1 MTAERTSKGEQTKQR
16 ILEAAAQMFWKSSY
30 HNVRVDKIVAEA
42 EVNKA
47 SFYQYFKNKEQ
58 AALECVNYMFLRT
71 KEYVFDGAFEST
83 QEPIERLE
91 EIFNR
96 LYIAHKEMKDEDGNI
111 RGCPFMNMGNELAT
125 DSELIRQKVEY
136 VYSELH
142 RYHQKIYEDA
152 KAMGLT
158 DAIWD
163 PEVVSRQLQGVLN
176 SGMASAKLRNRPE
189 DIIDALPAAKAILGV
204 SQQ

>member
-1 MTAERTSKGEQTKQR
+1 MPIERTSKGEQTKQR
-16 ILEAAAQMFWKSSY
+16 ILEAAAQMFWKGSY

-58 AALECVNYMFLRT
+58 AALECVNYMFGQT

-83 QEPIERLE
+83 QDPVKRLE

-96 LYIAHKEMKDEDGNI
+96 LYLAHKEIKDGGGNI
-111 RGCPFMNMGNELAT
+111 PGCPFMNMGNELAT

-136 VYSELH
+136 VYSEFHL
-142 RYHQKIYEDA
+142 YHQKIYEDA
-152 KAMGLT
+152 VNLGLT
-158 DAIWD
+158 KAKWE
-163 PEVVSRQLQGVLN
+163 PEVVARQLQGVLN
-176 SGMASAKLRNRPE
+176 GSMTSAKLRNRPE
-189 DIIDALPAAKAILGV
+189 DITDALPAAKAILGLAL
-204 SQQ
+204 Q